1 MYTLEI
7 TIQQVAM
14 NQFISCFLWLSMLTV
29 SAGAAQ
35 DWAGLARY
43 AEDNAS
49 LETEGERIVF
59 MGDSITEGWS
69 AIMPDFFADK
79 PYVNRGISGQVTAQM
94 LVRFRAD
101 VLDLKPAAVVILAGT
116 NDIAEN
122 QGPIELEAIAGNIAS
137 MAELAYAHGVQVI
150 ICSVLP
156 AAEYPWRPG
165 LGPDQ
170 KIPALNGLLR
180 EYADTVGFMYLD
192 YFAAMNDGKN
202 GMIAEYTSDG
212 VHVTE
217 TGYQVMGALVESALS
232 ALFEEQ

>member
-1 MYTLEI
+1 
-7 TIQQVAM
+7 
-14 NQFISCFLWLSMLTV
+14 MLTV

-156 AAEYPWRPG
+156 AAE
-165 LGPDQ
+165 
-170 KIPALNGLLR
+170 
-180 EYADTVGFMYLD
+180 
-192 YFAAMNDGKN
+192 
-202 GMIAEYTSDG
+202 
-212 VHVTE
+212 
-217 TGYQVMGALVESALS
+217 
-232 ALFEEQ
+232 

>member
-1 MYTLEI
+1 
-7 TIQQVAM
+7 M
-14 NQFISCFLWLSMLTV
+14 NRSIACLLWLSFMAV
-29 SAGAAQ
+29 NVGSAQ

-43 AEDNAS
+43 AEENAFLTS
-49 LETEGERIVF
+49 ADGRIVF

-69 AIMPDFFADK
+69 PGMPDFFAGK

-101 VLDLKPAAVVILAGT
+101 VLELKPAAVVILAGT

-122 QGPIELEAIAGNIAS
+122 QGPIELEAIAGNIKS
-137 MAELAYAHGVQVI
+137 MAELAYAHGIQVI
-150 ICSVLP
+150 LCSVLP

-165 LGPDQ
+165 LGPAQ

-180 EYADTVGFMYLD
+180 EYADTVGFVYLD
-192 YFAAMNDGKN
+192 YFAAMNDGQN
-202 GMIAEYTSDG
+202 GMITEYTSDG

-217 TGYQVMGALVESALS
+217 AGYQVMAALVESALS
-232 ALFEEQ
+232 IVLEDQ